1 MIDTGEY
8 EPDYDAMWQE
18 FVELDEMAIFYAAHE
33 QENYPMTEETKGL
46 PVRGYKPTQPQW
58 ALDLVNENKILEER
72 ILRQIDRHKEL
83 GADLDQRHVAIA
95 RTEIEK
101 AFMSLNRAVF
111 QPQRIKLP
119 EDGE

>member
-1 MIDTGEY
+1 MRSYLLRDLLPTNQQDFQVNDI
-8 EPDYDAMWQE
+8 
-18 FVELDEMAIFYAAHE
+18 
-33 QENYPMTEETKGL
+33 ETKGL
-46 PVRGYKPTQPQW
+46 PVQGYRATQPQW
-58 ALDLVNENKILEER
+58 KIDLVDENKVLEER
-72 ILRQIDRHKEL
+72 VLRQIERHQRGV
-83 GADLDQRHVAIA
+83 GAPEIDQRHVAIA

>member
-1 MIDTGEY
+1 
-8 EPDYDAMWQE
+8 
-18 FVELDEMAIFYAAHE
+18 
-33 QENYPMTEETKGL
+33 MTDIETKGL
-46 PVRGYKPTQPQW
+46 PVQGYKPTQPQW

-101 AFMSLNRAVF
+101 AFMALNRAVF

>member
-1 MIDTGEY
+1 MTDT
-8 EPDYDAMWQE
+8 
-18 FVELDEMAIFYAAHE
+18 
-33 QENYPMTEETKGL
+33 ETKGL
-46 PVRGYKPTQPQW
+46 PVQGYKPTQPKW

>member
-1 MIDTGEY
+1 MS
-8 EPDYDAMWQE
+8 
-18 FVELDEMAIFYAAHE
+18 
-33 QENYPMTEETKGL
+33 ETKGL
-46 PVRGYKPTQPQW
+46 PVQGYKPTQPDW
-58 ALDLVNENKILEER
+58 AIALVNENKVLEER
-72 ILRQIDRHKEL
+72 ILRQIDACRDR
-83 GADLDQRHVAIA
+83 GSDLDQRHVAIA